1 MSVFV
6 VTTFLPRA
14 VGDDDDKA
22 TDGAVT
28 VTDVCIAR
36 RPITCA
42 PTSIRYLT
50 NIMDP
55 INYGNNN
62 KR

>member
-14 VGDDDDKA
+14 DEEDDKA
-22 TDGAVT
+22 TDVAVAVT
-28 VTDVCIAR
+28 DGGVAH
-36 RPITCA
+36 RPITCT

-50 NIMDP
+50 NMMDP

>member
-1 MSVFV
+1 MPPKLLMSVFV
-6 VTTFLPRA
+6 ATTILPRA
-14 VGDDDDKA
+14 VGDEDDKVA
-22 TDGAVT
+22 DVADT

-42 PTSIRYLT
+42 PTSIGYLT

-55 INYGNNN
+55 IN
-62 KR
+62 

>member
-1 MSVFV
+1 MPPKLLMSVFV

-14 VGDDDDKA
+14 FDVDDV
-22 TDGAVT
+22 AVAAA
-28 VTDVCIAR
+28 VTDVCVAR
-36 RPITCA
+36 R

-55 INYGNNN
+55 IN
-62 KR
+62 